1 MTIKTLDK
9 SNQNEIALYLI
20 AVLDEY
26 KKEGLDKYIAYE
38 KCKQFINQYSMDNAR
53 YEYYIKF
60 TVDMLELEET
70 SE

>member
-1 MTIKTLDK
+1 MDK
-9 SNQNEIALYLI
+9 KVLNKQNQDEIALYLI
-20 AVLDEY
+20 AVLGEY
-26 KKEGLDKYIAYE
+26 KNQGLDKYIAYE
-38 KCKQFINQYSMDNAR
+38 KSKQFINQYSMDNAR